1 MQIPTIW
8 LSALVFASELVL
20 LCVGFT
26 LTHITTKVP
35 NFAHGTFAGIGIY
48 VSYTFSQVL
57 EMSPYYGFPFAFL
70 IGGIISTILYIF
82 VIGTITRLKR
92 GIIVLT
98 ISTLALQILLT
109 SGLNIYAFWLRA
121 VFKTYAQDFLLKNA
135 DFRYLGFPGIFLVS
149 SIISLTSV
157 IVLHFFLTKTRL
169 GVAMKATAI
178 NSDLA
183 SVLGIDTNFIQTL
196 TWFLTGGLASLA
208 GAMIPMWFMSSPTT
222 GVQIMTSIMAGSV
235 LGGLQSIYGAI
246 IGGFLIGVFEIIL
259 TTWLAQIFGM
269 WVGEYRSMIPIIF
282 LVIVIMFEPAGLY
295 GVYLKIRDKNL
306 LSRLEDF
313 VKIFRKDNND

>member
-1 MQIPTIW
+1 MQIPTLW

-48 VSYTFSQVL
+48 VSYTFSEVL

-98 ISTLALQILLT
+98 ISTLALQILLA
-109 SGLNIYAFWLRA
+109 SGLNVYAFWLRA
-121 VFKTYAQDFLLKNA
+121 VFRTYAQDFLLKNT
-135 DFRYLGFPGIFLVS
+135 DFTYSGVPGIFLVS
-149 SIISLTSV
+149 TIISVSSV
-157 IVLHFFLTKTRL
+157 ILLHFFLTRTRL

-178 NSDLA
+178 DSDLA
-183 SVLGIDTNFIQTL
+183 SVLGIDTNFIQAI

-208 GAMIPMWFMSSPTT
+208 GAMIPMWFMSTPET
-222 GVQIMTSIMAGSV
+222 GVQLTTSIMAGSV

-246 IGGFLIGVFEIIL
+246 IGGFLIGIFEIIV
-259 TTWLAQIFGM
+259 TTFLARIFGM
-269 WVGEYRSMIPIIF
+269 WVGEYRSMIPVLI
-282 LVIVIMFEPAGLY
+282 LVIVIMIEPAGLY
-295 GVYLKIRDKNL
+295 GIYIKNREKSL
-306 LSRLEDF
+306 VRRIGEF
-313 VKIFRKDNND
+313 VNNRRKD